1 MRIFL
6 FTLLYLVVFILVAT
20 LPLTSPYI
28 YKFLFSGADEKTL
41 IAWNDSYS
49 SEAGYLA
56 FFIYVFALCWGFG
69 YYSEGKKKV
78 ASALFI
84 ISTLCVFFSTAKYA
98 YLDDEGYHYK
108 RLVSFKESVISW
120 KEINEINLVP
130 FIQDDARGRGN
141 DGLNILIYLKSKNDE
156 HEFLIDYYQD
166 GRLIH
171 LKEKIWKEEH
181 IDIVFYPFGREEMQY
196 AKNNEVIE
204 ELYDINDWEDVTDD
218 TMVLKRTT
226 FPKELDHYL
235 SFAQAWSENE
245 KIIEAFS
252 NLGKVET
259 KEGTERVIEKELKP
273 AFDTYIR
280 ELKAYTPRTKE
291 LEEYQKLDIEYRE
304 LSNELYL
311 LMYKNNAEKRKSEIE
326 NKMELLEI
334 LLEKLNHTGLE

>member
-6 FTLLYLVVFILVAT
+6 FSLLFLVVFILVGT
-20 LPLTSPYI
+20 LPLTFPYL
-28 YKFLFSGADEKTL
+28 YRFLFSNADEKTL

-49 SEAGYLA
+49 NEAGYLA
-56 FFIYVFALCWGFG
+56 LFIYVFALCWGLG

-78 ASALFI
+78 AYVLFI
-84 ISTLCVFFSTAKYA
+84 IATLCVFFSTAKYA

-108 RLVSFKESVISW
+108 RLVSFKESDISW
-120 KEINEINLVP
+120 KEINEVSFVP

-141 DGLNILIYLKSKNDE
+141 DGLNILIYLKSKDEE

-166 GRLIH
+166 SRLIH

-181 IDIVFYPFGREEMQY
+181 VDIVFYPFGREEMQY

-204 ELYDINDWEDVTDD
+204 KLYDINDWEEVTDD
-218 TMVLKRTT
+218 TMILRSTT
-226 FPKELDHYL
+226 FQKELDHYL
-235 SFAQAWSENE
+235 SFAQAWSEDE

-252 NLGKVET
+252 KIGEEET

-273 AFDTYIR
+273 AFNTYIK
-280 ELKAYTPRTKE
+280 ELKAYTPRTKK
-291 LEEYQKLDIEYRE
+291 LEEYQKIDIEYRE

-311 LMYKNNAEKRKSEIE
+311 LTYNENAEKRKSEIK
-326 NKMELLEI
+326 NKMEFLEAQ
-334 LLEKLNHTGLE
+334 LEK